1 MKKVLIAMD
10 NETLLSQIKKCG
22 KYLTYGYDIDNKEN
36 VLEYLSKNVV
46 DVIVTK
52 DTLNG
57 DIEFKEYIREIRKR
71 QETIKIVVVIAA
83 LTEDIKGFLLANEVN
98 NIIEGECVA
107 FSKILEMIDSK
118 SGIIEKMETQKNVI
132 KQSPKITTKQKICVF
147 GTSGAGKSYISSI
160 LAHHISKKYK
170 LNTLL
175 IDMDLQNAA
184 VDIYNNLTNATNSLD
199 CLMEEIDNDTF
210 NRETLLDYISR
221 GEKNNKLSF
230 ITNNVGVYECQNRLS
245 KKYYEKL
252 YTEAEKNYDTIII
265 DMPSTP
271 FLDVVPFSLMQAD
284 KILFVLNPNF
294 ISIRQA
300 IKYIDLMVNVWQ
312 IDKEKIFLI
321 INKTTENSLTL
332 KQVKA
337 MLRDYTVLLKLEETR
352 NVEKIVNGLA
362 NITGE
367 EIIDT
372 DELTKMLNI
381 DDCVQRV
388 KGEEKTSAYK
398 CIQNCF
404 GRKENKKDT
413 K

>member
-1 MKKVLIAMD
+1 M
-10 NETLLSQIKKCG
+10 
-22 KYLTYGYDIDNKEN
+22 
-36 VLEYLSKNVV
+36 
-46 DVIVTK
+46 
-52 DTLNG
+52 
-57 DIEFKEYIREIRKR
+57 
-71 QETIKIVVVIAA
+71 
-83 LTEDIKGFLLANEVN
+83 
-98 NIIEGECVA
+98 
-107 FSKILEMIDSK
+107 
-118 SGIIEKMETQKNVI
+118 
-132 KQSPKITTKQKICVF
+132 
-147 GTSGAGKSYISSI
+147 
-160 LAHHISKKYK
+160 
-170 LNTLL
+170 
-175 IDMDLQNAA
+175 
-184 VDIYNNLTNATNSLD
+184 
-199 CLMEEIDNDTF
+199 
-210 NRETLLDYISR
+210 
-221 GEKNNKLSF
+221 
-230 ITNNVGVYECQNRLS
+230 S